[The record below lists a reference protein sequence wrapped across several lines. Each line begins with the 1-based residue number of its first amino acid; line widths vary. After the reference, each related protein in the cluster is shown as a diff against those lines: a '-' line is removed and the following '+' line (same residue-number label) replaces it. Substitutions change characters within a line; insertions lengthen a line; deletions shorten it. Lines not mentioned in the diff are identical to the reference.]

1 MITKIKPLEWRGTVI
16 LRADTAV
23 GLAKIKLD
31 KEGFYLLSTYSSLS
45 QKFDTLEEA
54 KAKAFEWHCE
64 MIKNFIV

>member
-23 GLAKIKLD
+23 GLVKIKLD
-31 KEGFYLLSTYSSLS
+31 KEFYLLSTYGSLS
-45 QKFDTLEEA
+45 QRFDTLEEA

>member
-31 KEGFYLLSTYSSLS
+31 KGFYILSTYSSLS